1 MRLDDGDREYEGRLE
16 LCYNGEWGTVCDE
29 VINNYL
35 AFVVCKQLGLT
46 LHGECPNIVQLAIFF
61 IGLKFYYQI
70 LKLCTSIV
78 GEKVPFT
85 CIMFYVWEMSKI
97 CWNAL
102 I

>member
-46 LHGECPNIVQLAIFF
+46 LHGECRNIVHLYILLSALSF
-61 IGLKFYYQI
+61 II
-70 LKLCTSIV
+70 RS
-78 GEKVPFT
+78 
-85 CIMFYVWEMSKI
+85 
-97 CWNAL
+97 
-102 I
+102 